1 MPEIVPTPEEFL
13 PRVPDRCIPDHYR
26 VSPVR
31 LTPEGARRI
40 EELKALAEASALE
53 SRTLEPPL
61 QAIPRED
68 LEVLLREV
76 QVEGASFRPR
86 SPGPAMISSPSSASS
101 PSPTSPFSCGTGPF
115 RATGWK
121 DRAGQSP
128 WPWPLYGRKHE
139 D

>member
-1 MPEIVPTPEEFL
+1 MPEIVPIPEEFL

-40 EELKALAEASALE
+40 KELKALAEARALE
-53 SRTLEPPL
+53 NRTLEPPL

-76 QVEGASFRPR
+76 QVEGGILQAE
-86 SPGPAMISSPSSASS
+86 I
-101 PSPTSPFSCGTGPF
+101 TGPIDDF
-115 RATGWK
+115 LAFLSLFAEPHQPVFLWDGTVQGYWLEGPGRAVPMALAFV
-121 DRAGQSP
+121 REEA
-128 WPWPLYGRKHE
+128 
-139 D
+139 